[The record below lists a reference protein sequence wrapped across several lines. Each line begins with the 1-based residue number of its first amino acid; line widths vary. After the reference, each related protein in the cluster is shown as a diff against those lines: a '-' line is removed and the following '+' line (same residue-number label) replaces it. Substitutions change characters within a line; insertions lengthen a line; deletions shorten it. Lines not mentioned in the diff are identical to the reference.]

1 MHHRFKLVIVTLS
14 TILLAT
20 LMIGTLLGGSED
32 TQDAY
37 RHFAVYTEVI
47 SRIKSDYVEEPDMKS
62 VTLGALNGLLESVD
76 PYASYLSADQYK
88 QYLANKGAK
97 NAATG
102 LLLSRRFGYVGVV
115 DSIPGSPADKAGLS
129 TGDVLETIAG
139 VATRDMPLAYAEML
153 LEGAPGT
160 TIELTVMRVRR
171 GTEATKVALIREP
184 LKVPAMTADMQGD
197 GVALIKVLSLESG
210 KSRQVAA
217 KLAELTKQG
226 AQKLVLDLR
235 HNAYGDAAEGIA
247 LANLFLDKGLITYLQ
262 GQKHPKQEFNA
273 EATKAVWKQPLVVL
287 TNRGT
292 AGGAEIAAN
301 ALAEN
306 KRAEV
311 VGERTYGDAALR
323 KALTMDDGS
332 AVILSVAKYYGSGGK
347 AIQDNGV
354 TPTVPV
360 AEQDAAAD
368 DDETET
374 TPAPAPS
381 GEDRQ
386 LKTAIE
392 VLVKGKAG
400 IAQANPAAPGAPAEV
415 KPGPTTLGVPTAPP
429 K

>member
-1 MHHRFKLVIVTLS
+1 MHHRFKLAIVTLS

-76 PYASYLSADQYK
+76 PYASYLSAEQYK

-115 DSIPGSPADKAGLS
+115 DSIPNSPADKAGLS

-139 VATRDMPLAYAEML
+139 VATRDMPLAYAELL

-171 GTEATKVALIREP
+171 GTKGHQGRP
-184 LKVPAMTADMQGD
+184 DPRTAQSARPHRGNEGRWRGAD
-197 GVALIKVLSLESG
+197 
-210 KSRQVAA
+210 
-217 KLAELTKQG
+217 QG
-226 AQKLVLDLR
+226 AQPRSGQVPPGRLQARRAHQTRRPEARPRSPPQCLR
-235 HNAYGDAAEGIA
+235 RRRRGHR

-292 AGGAEIAAN
+292 AGGARSPPTPWPKISALKWSAN
-301 ALAEN
+301 APTA
-306 KRAEV
+306 
-311 VGERTYGDAALR
+311 TPPC
-323 KALTMDDGS
+323 
-332 AVILSVAKYYGSGGK
+332 AKPS
-347 AIQDNGV
+347 
-354 TPTVPV
+354 PW
-360 AEQDAAAD
+360 
-368 DDETET
+368 T
-374 TPAPAPS
+374 TAAPS
-381 GEDRQ
+381 SS
-386 LKTAIE
+386 
-392 VLVKGKAG
+392 
-400 IAQANPAAPGAPAEV
+400 P
-415 KPGPTTLGVPTAPP
+415 
-429 K
+429 